1 MNAVDPPR
9 SSATNSGEGRDVR
22 SKGPL
27 HARSTATKRPA
38 SRRSA
43 SRRRRW
49 GRRVL
54 LTVVAAAVLLAGG
67 AIADYYYLGSLIH
80 RTTVHHLQKTTSTEN
95 ILLVGSTDRCAL
107 KVQNKAYGLCSQGV
121 TGINGDIVMV
131 LHLNLTTH
139 AVSLISLPR
148 DTFVPNAR
156 TTGANKIDAALYQ
169 GPSQLAVA
177 IEEDFAIPISH
188 YVELNFDTFANVVNA
203 LGGVRMYFP
212 VPVFDAESGLNIKSP
227 GCYLLDGYHALQV
240 VRARHLQYQVIKGD
254 ANHATWPQEAL
265 SDIARI
271 RRTHEFLRVLAKGVA
286 ARGLSNPVTD
296 QSLAASVLPSLT
308 VDQGFSESQMV
319 SLAKSFATTNVTS
332 VPQVTYPVVGVN
344 TGSYLYQ
351 GYYYGDVVFPL
362 QPTGYDTVNSLLQVP
377 VNQNVFT
384 DASLPAPRTIRV
396 SVLNG
401 SAISGQAG
409 NLAAGLTTRGFR
421 VVGTGNVTPDGVENE
436 TIVWYGGAPPPAN
449 GDWRSPQL
457 ADAQAVMH
465 QLQGPAIMG
474 YDPALVTTGADV
486 TVQTGNDVTVAP
498 TTLVTKKNPAGA
510 TSGPTTPVYDPPT
523 VKSDTKLAAPTALSQ
538 PLAPWDPRSCNAAG
552 TGPGTF

>member
-1 MNAVDPPR
+1 MNAADPPR
-9 SSATNSGEGRDVR
+9 SSARNAGDGRVAR
-22 SKGPL
+22 AKGPR
-27 HARSTATKRPA
+27 HARSSSTTPPS

-43 SRRRRW
+43 SRRRHW
-49 GRRVL
+49 GRRIL
-54 LTVVAAAVLLAGG
+54 ISVVALAVLLAGG
-67 AIADYYYLGSLIH
+67 VFADYYYLGSLIH
-80 RTTVHHLQKTTSTEN
+80 RTTVHSLQKSTSTEN
-95 ILLVGSTDRCAL
+95 ILLVGSTNRCAL
-107 KVQNKAYGLCSQGV
+107 TVQNKAYGLCSQGV

-139 AVSLISLPR
+139 AISLISLPR

-169 GPSQLAVA
+169 GPSQLAAA

-212 VPVFDAESGLNIKSP
+212 IPVFDAESGLNIKSA

-240 VRARHLQYQVIKGD
+240 VRARHLQYQVVKGD
-254 ANHATWPQEAL
+254 LNHATWPQEAL

-271 RRTHEFLRVLAKGVA
+271 RRTHEFLRVLAKEVA

-319 SLAKSFATTNVTS
+319 SLAKTFATTNVTS

-362 QPTGYDTVNSLLQVP
+362 QPTGYDAINTLFQVGA
-377 VNQNVFT
+377 NQNIFT
-384 DASLPAPRTIRV
+384 DAPLPAPRTIRV
-396 SVLNG
+396 SVVNG
-401 SAISGQAG
+401 TAITGQAG
-409 NLAAGLTTRGFR
+409 TLAEGLTTRRFS

-449 GDWRSPQL
+449 GDWKSPQL

-474 YDPALVTTGADV
+474 YDPALVTSGADV
-486 TVQTGNDVTVAP
+486 TVQTGNDVALAP
-498 TTLVTKKNPAGA
+498 PTLVTEKKPAVPA
-510 TSGPTTPVYDPPT
+510 STLSAPVYDPPT
-523 VKSDTKLAAPTALSQ
+523 LKSDTKLSAPTALAQ

-552 TGPGTF
+552 TGPGSF